1 MFEHFT
7 NTAIAVIMKSQE
19 EARRLRHN
27 FVGTEQLLLGLIKEE
42 NTLSARVLSEFGITL
57 TDARTEVEAIIGRG
71 SGSVPPEIPFTPK
84 VKQVF
89 EQAFQEARKMDAAYI
104 EPEHLL
110 LSLTQSTES
119 VAYRV
124 ITNLGVDPAKV
135 RTRIIQ
141 DLGEAAALPAGKGG
155 RGRDRDDDRR
165 KGKILSEFGND
176 LTALAAQGKIDPVVG
191 RAKEIERV
199 VQILGR
205 RTKNNPILVGEPG
218 VGKTAI
224 AEGLAQRIVN
234 QDVPEALL
242 TKRVISL
249 DMGSMVAGTRFRGDF
264 EERLTQLVAEVR
276 QDPDVVLVIDEI
288 HTLIGAGSLE
298 GGMDAANLL
307 KPALARGE
315 MQCIGATTL
324 DEFRKY
330 IERDAALERRFQPIT
345 ISPPSVPETIEIL
358 QGIRSRYEQF
368 HQVTITDEALESAA
382 KLSDRYISDRHL
394 PDKAIDLIDEAGS
407 QVKLRS
413 APKYPS
419 KELKQQ
425 LRQVNKNLDAAI
437 ELQDFGKAKALQG
450 ERQGLLAQL
459 QAEVPE
465 YAEAA
470 AASPVETAPST
481 LPMVD
486 EEDIAN
492 VVAAWTGIPVNR
504 MTETEA
510 VRLIHMED
518 ILHERVVG
526 QHEAVVAAAK
536 AIRRARSGLSS
547 ADRPIAS
554 LVFAGPTG
562 VGKTELSKALAV
574 ALFGSEEAMIRLDMS
589 EYMESHTVS
598 KLIGSPP
605 GFVGYDEGGQLT
617 EAVRRKPYTV
627 ILMDEIEKAHPDVF
641 NLLLQVLDDGI
652 LSDAKGRTVSF
663 KNTLIIL
670 TSNIGS
676 QVIEKGGSSLGFDM
690 ATDTA
695 NTQYNNIRN
704 LVNEEMK
711 QYFRPELLNRLD
723 EIIVFRQLTR
733 EEVNQIADLMLE
745 QVNKRLADRQM
756 QITLSDAFRDKLAQ
770 SGYDQRYGARPMRRA
785 IARLV
790 EDTLAEAI
798 LAGTL
803 DEGDNVLLDVDSDG
817 NPEVKPAQQPALVG
831 SSH

>member
-7 NTAIAVIMKSQE
+7 NTAIAVIMKAQE

-42 NTLSARVLSEFGITL
+42 ATLSAKVLGEFGVNL
-57 TDARTEVEAIIGRG
+57 NDARAEVEAIIGRG

-89 EQAFQEARKMDAAYI
+89 EQAFQEARKVDSPYI
-104 EPEHLL
+104 EPAHLL
-110 LSLTQSTES
+110 LSLCQNTES

-124 ITNLGVDPAKV
+124 LTNLGVDPAKV

-141 DLGEAAALPAGKGG
+141 ELGEVAALPAG
-155 RGRDRDDDRR
+155 RRESDRDGSR
-165 KGKILSEFGND
+165 KSGKILAEFGQD
-176 LTALAAQGKIDPVVG
+176 LTARAAAGKIDPVVG

-234 QDVPEALL
+234 QDVPEALI

-249 DMGSMVAGTRFRGDF
+249 DMGSLVSGTRFRGDF

-276 QDPDVVLVIDEI
+276 EDPDVVLVIDEI

-298 GGMDAANLL
+298 GGLDAANML

-330 IERDAALERRFQPIT
+330 IERDAALERRFQPVMV
-345 ISPPSVPETIEIL
+345 SPPSVDETIEIL
-358 QGIRSRYEQF
+358 QGVRSRYEQF
-368 HQVTITDEALESAA
+368 HQVNFTDKALEAAA

-407 QVKLRS
+407 QVKLRFM
-413 APKYPS
+413 PKYPS
-419 KELKQQ
+419 KELKLQ
-425 LRQVNKNLDAAI
+425 LRQVNKDLDEAI
-437 ELQDFGKAKALQG
+437 QLQEFGKAKTLREQ
-450 ERQGLLAQL
+450 RQELTQQL
-459 QAEVPE
+459 QADIPE
-465 YAEAA
+465 YGEAEAGNLQPQ
-470 AASPVETAPST
+470 PV
-481 LPMVD
+481 VD
-486 EEDIAN
+486 EENIADI
-492 VVAAWTGIPVNR
+492 VAAWTGIPVNR

-510 VRLIHMED
+510 VRLMHLED
-518 ILHERVVG
+518 VLHERVIG
-526 QHEAVVAAAK
+526 QNEAVMAAAK
-536 AIRRARSGLSS
+536 AIRRARSGLAS

-554 LVFAGPTG
+554 LVFSGPTG
-562 VGKTELSKALAV
+562 VGKTELSKVLAV

-589 EYMESHTVS
+589 EFMESHTVS

-617 EAVRRKPYTV
+617 EAVRRQPYSV
-627 ILMDEIEKAHPDVF
+627 ILMDEIEKAHPEVF
-641 NLLLQVLDDGI
+641 NLLLQVLDDGV
-652 LSDAKGRTVSF
+652 LTDSKGRSVSF
-663 KNTLIIL
+663 KNTLIIM

-676 QVIEKGGSSLGFDM
+676 QVIEKGGAGLGFDF
-690 ATDTA
+690 ATTDAATS
-695 NTQYNNIRN
+695 QYLNIRN

-711 QYFRPELLNRLD
+711 QYFRPEMLNRID

-733 EEVNQIADLMLE
+733 DEVNQIADLMLE

-756 QITLSDAFRDKLAQ
+756 AVTFSEAFRARLA
-770 SGYDQRYGARPMRRA
+770 SEGYDQRYGARPMRRA

-798 LAGTL
+798 LVGTL
-803 DEGDNVLLDVDSDG
+803 EEGDRAQLDIDESG
-817 NPEVKPAQQPALVG
+817 NPTVTPVRQPALVG
-831 SSH
+831 

>member
-7 NTAIAVIMKSQE
+7 NTAIAVIMKAQE

-27 FVGTEQLLLGLIKEE
+27 FVGTEQLLLGLMKEE
-42 NTLSARVLSEFGITL
+42 STVSARVLSEFGVDL
-57 TDARTEVEAIIGRG
+57 ENARSEVEAIIGRG

-110 LSLTQSTES
+110 LSLTQNTES

-124 ITNLGVDPAKV
+124 LTNLGVDPAKL
-135 RTRIIQ
+135 RTRIIKE
-141 DLGEAAALPAGKGG
+141 LGEAAAVPAAGREDP
-155 RGRDRDDDRR
+155 RGRNSDSRR
-165 KGKILSEFGND
+165 KGKILAEFGTD
-176 LTALAAQGKIDPVVG
+176 LTERAAAGKIDPVVG
-191 RAKEIERV
+191 RATEIERV

-205 RTKNNPILVGEPG
+205 RTKNNPVLVGEPG

-224 AEGLAQRIVN
+224 AEGLAQRIAN

-249 DMGSMVAGTRFRGDF
+249 DMGLLVSGTRFRGDF
-264 EERLTQLVAEVR
+264 EERLTQLVDEVR
-276 QDPDVVLVIDEI
+276 QDPNVVLVIDEI
-288 HTLIGAGSLE
+288 HTLVGAGSLE

-324 DEFRKY
+324 DEYRKY
-330 IERDAALERRFQPIT
+330 IERDAALERRFQPVT
-345 ISPPSVPETIEIL
+345 IDPPSVPETIEIL
-358 QGIRSRYEQF
+358 QGLRSRYEQF
-368 HQVTITDEALESAA
+368 HQVTLTDEALDAAA

-407 QVKLRS
+407 RIKLRYM
-413 APKYPS
+413 PKYPS
-419 KELKQQ
+419 KELKQE
-425 LRQVNKNLDAAI
+425 LRQVNADLDESI
-437 ELQDFGKAKALQG
+437 QVQDFGKAKALRDQKQ
-450 ERQGLLAQL
+450 ELLHQL
-459 QAEVPE
+459 QADIPE
-465 YAEAA
+465 YGEAEAN
-470 AASPVETAPST
+470 APRT
-481 LPMVD
+481 PQPLVD
-486 EEDIAN
+486 EDDIAD

-504 MTETEA
+504 MTESEA
-510 VRLIHMED
+510 ARLMHLED
-518 ILHERVVG
+518 VLHERVIG
-526 QHEAVVAAAK
+526 QHEAVVAVSK
-536 AIRRARSGLSS
+536 AIRRTRAGIAS

-554 LVFAGPTG
+554 LIFSGPTG

-574 ALFGSEEAMIRLDMS
+574 ALFGTEDAMVRLDMS
-589 EYMESHTVS
+589 EFMEGHTVS

-617 EAVRRKPYTV
+617 EAVRRHPYSV
-627 ILMDEIEKAHPDVF
+627 ILMDEIEKAHPEVF
-641 NLLLQVLDDGI
+641 NILLQVLDDGH
-652 LSDAKGRTVSF
+652 LTDAKGRQVSF
-663 KNTLIIL
+663 KNTLIIM

-676 QVIEKGGSSLGFDM
+676 QVIEKGGTGMGFEL
-690 ATDTA
+690 ATTDAAT
-695 NTQYNNIRN
+695 TRYNNIRN

-723 EIIVFRQLTR
+723 EIIVFRQLNQD
-733 EEVNQIADLMLE
+733 EVNQVADLMLD

-756 QITLSDAFRDKLAQ
+756 TVSLSDAFRQKLAEA
-770 SGYDQRYGARPMRRA
+770 GYDQRYGARPMRRA

-798 LAGTL
+798 LAGDIEAGHTILLDL
-803 DEGDNVLLDVDSDG
+803 DEQGKPLAK
-817 NPEVKPAQQPALVG
+817 PERQPALVG
-831 SSH
+831 SKH

>member
-7 NTAIAVIMKSQE
+7 NTAIAVIMKAQE

-42 NTLSARVLSEFGITL
+42 NTISARVLQDFGITL
-57 TDARTEVEAIIGRG
+57 EDARSEVEAIIGRG

-89 EQAFQEARKMDAAYI
+89 EQAFQEARKLDAAYI

-110 LSLTQSTES
+110 LSLTQNTES

-124 ITNLGVDPAKV
+124 ISNLGVDPGKV
-135 RTRIIQ
+135 RTRVIQ
-141 DLGEAAALPAGKGG
+141 ELGEAASIPAG
-155 RGRDRDDDRR
+155 RGSRDRNRDDNRK

-234 QDVPEALL
+234 QDVPDALL

-264 EERLTQLVAEVR
+264 EERLTQLVEEVR

-330 IERDAALERRFQPIT
+330 IERDAALERRFQPVT

-368 HQVTITDEALESAA
+368 HQVTITDEAIEAAA
-382 KLSDRYISDRHL
+382 KLSNRYISDRFL

-407 QVKLRS
+407 QVKLRLT
-413 APKYPS
+413 PKYPS

-425 LRQVNKNLDAAI
+425 LRQVNKDLDEAI
-437 ELQDFGKAKALQG
+437 ERQDFGKAKALQG
-450 ERQGLLAQL
+450 ERQELLTQI

-470 AASPVETAPST
+470 AESAPTPSAALPV
-481 LPMVD
+481 VD
-486 EEDIAN
+486 EESIAN

-641 NLLLQVLDDGI
+641 NLLLQMFDDGI

-676 QVIEKGGSSLGFDM
+676 QVIEKGGSSLGFDL
-690 ATDTA
+690 ATDAA
-695 NTQYNNIRN
+695 NSQYNNIRN

-723 EIIVFRQLTR
+723 EIIVFRQLSR
-733 EEVNQIADLMLE
+733 DEVNQIADLMLD

-798 LAGTL
+798 LSGTL
-803 DEGDNVLLDVDSDG
+803 EEGDKVLLDVDSDG
-817 NPEVKPAQQPALVG
+817 NPQVKPAQQPALVG
-831 SSH
+831 SNS

>member
-7 NTAIAVIMKSQE
+7 NTAIAVIMKAQE

-42 NTLSARVLSEFGITL
+42 NTISARVLNDFGITL
-57 TDARTEVEAIIGRG
+57 DDARTEVEAIIGRG

-110 LSLTQSTES
+110 LSLTQNTES

-124 ITNLGVDPAKV
+124 ISNLGVDPGKV
-135 RTRIIQ
+135 RTRVIQ
-141 DLGEAAALPAGKGG
+141 ELGEVASMPAGRG
-155 RGRDRDDDRR
+155 GRDRDREDNRK

-264 EERLTQLVAEVR
+264 EERLTQLVEEVR

-330 IERDAALERRFQPIT
+330 IERDAALERRFQPVT

-368 HQVTITDEALESAA
+368 HQVTITDEAIEAAA

-407 QVKLRS
+407 QVKLRL

-425 LRQVNKNLDAAI
+425 LRQVNKDLDEAI
-437 ELQDFGKAKALQG
+437 ELQDFGKAKALQT
-450 ERQGLLAQL
+450 ERQELLTQI

-470 AASPVETAPST
+470 AAVSQTMPAALPV
-481 LPMVD
+481 VD
-486 EEDIAN
+486 EESIAN

-690 ATDTA
+690 ATDAA
-695 NTQYNNIRN
+695 NSQYNNIRN

-723 EIIVFRQLTR
+723 EIIVFRQLSR
-733 EEVNQIADLMLE
+733 DEVNQIADLMLD

-756 QITLSDAFRDKLAQ
+756 QVTLSDAFREKLAQ

-803 DEGDNVLLDVDSDG
+803 EEGDKVLLDVDSEG
-817 NPEVKPAQQPALVG
+817 NPVVTPAQQAALVG
-831 SSH
+831 SNH

>member
-7 NTAIAVIMKSQE
+7 NTAIAVIMKAQE

-42 NTLSARVLSEFGITL
+42 STLSAKVLGEFGVNL
-57 TDARTEVEAIIGRG
+57 NDARAEVEAIIGRG

-89 EQAFQEARKMDAAYI
+89 ELAFQEARKMDSPYI

-110 LSLTQSTES
+110 LSLCQNTES

-124 ITNLGVDPAKV
+124 MTNLGVDPAKV

-141 DLGEAAALPAGKGG
+141 EIGEVAATPAG
-155 RGRDRDDDRR
+155 RRESDRDGSR
-165 KGKILSEFGND
+165 KPGKILAEFGND
-176 LTALAAQGKIDPVVG
+176 LTALAAAGKIDPVVG

-234 QDVPEALL
+234 QDVPEALI

-249 DMGSMVAGTRFRGDF
+249 DMGSLVSGTRFRGDF
-264 EERLTQLVAEVR
+264 EERLTQLVQEVR
-276 QDPDVVLVIDEI
+276 EDPNVVLVIDEI

-298 GGMDAANLL
+298 GGLDAANML

-330 IERDAALERRFQPIT
+330 IERDAALERRFQPVMVK
-345 ISPPSVPETIEIL
+345 PPSVPETIEIL
-358 QGIRSRYEQF
+358 QGVRSRYEQF
-368 HQVTITDEALESAA
+368 HQVSFSDQALEAAA

-407 QVKLRS
+407 QVKLRFM
-413 APKYPS
+413 PKYPS

-425 LRQVNKNLDAAI
+425 LRQVNKELDEAI
-437 ELQDFGKAKALQG
+437 ELQEFPKAKTLREQ
-450 ERQGLLAQL
+450 RQELIQQL
-459 QAEVPE
+459 QADIPE
-465 YAEAA
+465 YGEAELGNLPPQ
-470 AASPVETAPST
+470 PV
-481 LPMVD
+481 VD
-486 EEDIAN
+486 EENIADI
-492 VVAAWTGIPVNR
+492 VAAWTGIPVNR

-510 VRLIHMED
+510 VRLMHLED
-518 ILHERVVG
+518 VLHERVIG
-526 QHEAVVAAAK
+526 QNEAVMAAAK
-536 AIRRARSGLSS
+536 AIRRARSGLAS

-554 LVFAGPTG
+554 LVFSGPTG

-574 ALFGSEEAMIRLDMS
+574 ALFGSEDAMIRLDMS
-589 EYMESHTVS
+589 EFMESHTVS

-617 EAVRRKPYTV
+617 EAVRRQPYSV
-627 ILMDEIEKAHPDVF
+627 ILMDEIEKAHPEVF
-641 NLLLQVLDDGI
+641 NLLLQVLDDGR
-652 LSDAKGRTVSF
+652 LTDAKGRAVSF
-663 KNTLIIL
+663 KNTLIIM

-676 QVIEKGGSSLGFDM
+676 QVIEKGGAGLGFDM
-690 ATDTA
+690 ATTDAATS
-695 NTQYNNIRN
+695 QYNNIRN

-711 QYFRPELLNRLD
+711 QYFRPEMLNRID

-733 EEVNQIADLMLE
+733 EEVNQIADLMLNE
-745 QVNKRLADRQM
+745 VNKRLADRQM
-756 QITLSDAFRDKLAQ
+756 VVILSDDFRTRLAGE
-770 SGYDQRYGARPMRRA
+770 GYDQRYGARPMRRA

-798 LAGTL
+798 LAGIL
-803 DEGDNVLLDVDSDG
+803 EEGDQARLELDDDG
-817 NPEVKPAQQPALVG
+817 NPTITPKRQPALVG
-831 SSH
+831 

>member
-7 NTAIAVIMKSQE
+7 NTAIAVIMKAQE

-27 FVGTEQLLLGLIKEE
+27 FVGTEQLLLGLIKEDA
-42 NTLSARVLSEFGITL
+42 SVAARVLDEFGVNL
-57 TDARTEVEAIIGRG
+57 NDARAEVEAIIGRG

-110 LSLTQSTES
+110 LSLTQNSES

-124 ITNLGVDPAKV
+124 LTNLGVDPAKV

-141 DLGEAAALPAGKGG
+141 ELGEAAAVPAGRRESNRERESSRK
-155 RGRDRDDDRR
+155 RG
-165 KGKILSEFGND
+165 KVLAEFGTD
-176 LTALAAQGKIDPVVG
+176 LTARAAQGKIDPVVG

-242 TKRVISL
+242 SKRVISL
-249 DMGSMVAGTRFRGDF
+249 DMGSLVSGTRFRGDF
-264 EERLTQLVAEVR
+264 EERLTQLVEEVR

-330 IERDAALERRFQPIT
+330 IERDAALERRFQPVMVD
-345 ISPPSVPETIEIL
+345 PPSVDDTIEIL

-368 HQVTITDEALESAA
+368 HQVTITDAALVAA
-382 KLSDRYISDRHL
+382 ARLSDRYISDRHL

-407 QVKLRS
+407 QVKLRFM
-413 APKYPS
+413 PKYPS
-419 KELKQQ
+419 KDLKQK
-425 LRQVNKNLDAAI
+425 LRQINKDLDESI
-437 ELQDFGKAKALQG
+437 QLQDFGKANALRT
-450 ERQGLLAQL
+450 ERQALLGQL

-465 YAEAA
+465 YAEAGATLA
-470 AASPVETAPST
+470 ALPV
-481 LPMVD
+481 VD
-486 EEDIAN
+486 EESIAD

-504 MTETEA
+504 MTETESA
-510 VRLIHMED
+510 RLMHLEEV
-518 ILHERVVG
+518 LHERVIG
-526 QHEAVVAAAK
+526 QHEAVVAVSK
-536 AIRRARSGLSS
+536 AIRRARSGLAS
-547 ADRPIAS
+547 ANRPIAS
-554 LVFAGPTG
+554 LVFSGPTG

-589 EYMESHTVS
+589 EFMESHTVS

-627 ILMDEIEKAHPDVF
+627 ILLDEIEKAHPDVF
-641 NLLLQVLDDGI
+641 NLLLQVLDDG
-652 LSDAKGRTVSF
+652 LLTDSKGRTVSF
-663 KNTLIIL
+663 KNTLIIM

-676 QVIEKGGSSLGFDM
+676 QVIEKGGSSLGFDL
-690 ATDTA
+690 ATDVA
-695 NTQYNNIRN
+695 NSQYNNIRN

-733 EEVNQIADLMLE
+733 DEVNQVADLMLD
-745 QVNKRLADRQM
+745 QVNKRLADRQ
-756 QITLSDAFRDKLAQ
+756 ISVTLSEAFRHKLAET
-770 SGYDQRYGARPMRRA
+770 GYDQRYGARPMRRA

-798 LAGTL
+798 LAGDL
-803 DEGDNVLLDVDSDG
+803 ADGGEVLLDVDPAG
-817 NPEVKPAQQPALVG
+817 NPVVKPVQQPALVG
-831 SSH
+831 AHS